1 MGIDETMVTG
11 TDETSGVTSALRA
24 NETKASA
31 ATPTCSA
38 TDPARAPQF
47 EEGHSEEDRRN

>member
-31 ATPTCSA
+31 ATPT
-38 TDPARAPQF
+38 
-47 EEGHSEEDRRN
+47 